1 MSKIGEL
8 TKRLFPTGYA
18 HRTITGSVK
27 DKLFESLAVSEQQL
41 YVDANSI
48 LDSMLPDNANFT
60 ANDAARLE
68 EYYGIITNPLV
79 SLQDRKDA
87 IIRKMNHPG
96 DILARQS
103 AGYMQQQLQL
113 AGFKVYVHE
122 TNSSIETL
130 GGSGLS
136 VQAGDAQAGETQF
149 GHIMYDDKIAN
160 SLYASID
167 KLYLEDSLN
176 RNTFVIGDI
185 TLGSYANV
193 DVNRKLEFRQL
204 VLRLKPVPT
213 VGYLLINYV

>member
-1 MSKIGEL
+1 MSKIGDL

-18 HRTITGSVK
+18 HRTISGSVK
-27 DKLFESLAVSEQQL
+27 DNLFEGLAVSEQQL
-41 YVDANSI
+41 YTDANSV

-60 ANDAARLE
+60 DEDATRLE
-68 EYYGIITNPLV
+68 QLYGIITNPLV

-103 AGYMQQQLQL
+103 AGYIEQQLQL
-113 AGFKVYVHE
+113 AGFNVFVHE
-122 TNSSIETL
+122 TTDSIETL
-130 GGSGLS
+130 GGSGGS

-149 GHIMYDDKIAN
+149 GHVMYDDKIAN

-176 RNTFVIGDI
+176 RNTFVIGGA
-185 TLGSYANV
+185 TLGGYANV
-193 DVNRKLEFRQL
+193 DVNRRLEFRQTI
-204 VLRLKPVPT
+204 LRLKPVPT